1 MPVLAWLS
9 KKLRQA
15 FLRTAR
21 AVHRAVARSPAAPVL
36 DLSLFERLRPRFRRP
51 MRGSDVLD
59 VLDLLQDAGIKAWV
73 AGGWGIDALVGR
85 QTREHGDLDLVVEA
99 GHEQQAWSLLARR
112 GFGPIKS
119 AATLVPHALLPQR
132 LVLQD
137 QDGRVVDIHPVDLA
151 GWPDSA
157 AVIRERSARSTSD
170 GRLARRDAFA
180 EGEIDGRLVGCL
192 AAWLQLAGHEGYELT
207 DAERRDVVLLSE
219 RLES

>member
-36 DLSLFERLRPRFRRP
+36 DLSLFERLRRRFRRP

-85 QTREHGDLDLVVEA
+85 QTRE
-99 GHEQQAWSLLARR
+99 
-112 GFGPIKS
+112 
-119 AATLVPHALLPQR
+119 
-132 LVLQD
+132 
-137 QDGRVVDIHPVDLA
+137 
-151 GWPDSA
+151 
-157 AVIRERSARSTSD
+157 
-170 GRLARRDAFA
+170 
-180 EGEIDGRLVGCL
+180 
-192 AAWLQLAGHEGYELT
+192 
-207 DAERRDVVLLSE
+207 VLLLTANSL
-219 RLES
+219 R